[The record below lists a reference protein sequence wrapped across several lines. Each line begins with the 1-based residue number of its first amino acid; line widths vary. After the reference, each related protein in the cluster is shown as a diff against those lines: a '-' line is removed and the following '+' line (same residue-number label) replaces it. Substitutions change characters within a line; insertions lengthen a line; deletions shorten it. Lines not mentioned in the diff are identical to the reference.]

1 MNSDNNRNTKV
12 TWAQAVRDV
21 LNTAMNRGQLP
32 ILIVML
38 AFLFVLYRL
47 PSEDISKLTFLFLE
61 YLKTGYIVG
70 YILFIVTVLAWI
82 RDAKRNRRNYAKLE
96 KEFKKYSSKM
106 KNKIGVQR

>member
-1 MNSDNNRNTKV
+1 MNSHNQNSKV

-38 AFLFVLYRL
+38 SFLLILYKL
-47 PSEDISKLTFLFLE
+47 PQEDISKLTFTFLE
-61 YLKTGYIVG
+61 YLKAGYVLG
-70 YILFIVTVLAWI
+70 YVLFISALLAWVY
-82 RDAKRNRRNYAKLE
+82 DAKRNRRNYAKLE

-106 KNKIGVQR
+106 KNKIGAQR